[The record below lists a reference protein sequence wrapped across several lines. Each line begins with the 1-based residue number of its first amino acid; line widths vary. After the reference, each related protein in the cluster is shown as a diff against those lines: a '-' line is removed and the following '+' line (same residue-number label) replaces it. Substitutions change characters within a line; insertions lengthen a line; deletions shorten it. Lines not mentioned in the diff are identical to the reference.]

1 RRARDPAGADRLLAS
16 YLTHRLFRHVVDL
29 DWWDKASIDGVT
41 VTVVPARHAVPE
53 DGYVVEGGRV
63 PVYVATDTH
72 YFPPSSTR
80 GRSAW
85 IRASSR
91 DGAPGGADG
100 GRRPARTRSAPG
112 GNPIRVRTASAV
124 DRVRP

>member
-1 RRARDPAGADRLLAS
+1 L
-16 YLTHRLFRHVVDL
+16 VDL

-53 DGYVVEGGRV
+53 DGYVLEGGRV
-63 PVYVATDTH
+63 QVYVATDTR
-72 YFPPSSTR
+72 YFPPEL
-80 GRSAW
+80 
-85 IRASSR
+85 
-91 DGAPGGADG
+91 DPGEKCVDPSERQRWSPRWGGG